1 MPKAPLSVNE
11 ARARIID
18 ALALMPLEATPLT
31 EAGGRV
37 LGEDTTAKLTNP
49 PADQSAMDGYAVRCA
64 DVATVP
70 TRLKLAGE
78 SAAGAPFDKALEAG
92 FCVHISTGAN
102 LPQGAD
108 AIVIVENT
116 RQDGETIE
124 ILEPPKRGQFI
135 RRQGQDFQTGDALLQ
150 AGRWLDGRHL
160 GLLAAAGYDRIK
172 TRRPPRIVIAAT
184 GSELVEIG
192 ASPTASQIV
201 SSNSIMIAEMVRK
214 MGGEAV
220 TLPPIPDLESA
231 LIDAT
236 AAPIHDADLLILTGG
251 ASVGKHDIVANMMRH
266 SQGLDFWRIA
276 MRPGKPMIFGHIGT
290 GKIGENKTP
299 MLGLPGNP
307 VSCGVCTLIF
317 VRAAIRAMLG
327 LNPAPKTRQMQLG
340 ANIEA
345 NDEREEYMRGHI
357 QGNIFIPFTAQD
369 SAKIKDFAQAD
380 ALMIRPANAEAIEAG
395 AMVEIIPLDDA

>member
-1 MPKAPLSVNE
+1 MPNAPLSVNE

-18 ALALMPLEATPLT
+18 ALALMPLETTPLT

-64 DVATVP
+64 DVATAP
-70 TRLKLAGE
+70 TTLSLAGE
-78 SAAGAPFDKALEAG
+78 SAAGAPFGGRLEAG

-108 AIVIVENT
+108 GIVIVENT
-116 RQDGETIE
+116 RQDGERID

-150 AGRWLDGRHL
+150 AGIRLDGRHL
-160 GLLAAAGYDRIK
+160 GLLAAAGYDRIQ

-192 ASPTASQIV
+192 ASPQASQIV
-201 SSNSIMIAEMVRK
+201 SSNSIMIAEMVRT

-290 GKIGENKTP
+290 GKTP

-317 VRAAIRAMLG
+317 VRSAIRAMLG

-340 ANIEA
+340 ASIEA
-345 NDEREEYMRGHI
+345 NDEREEYMRGRI
-357 QGNIFIPFTAQD
+357 DGDIFTPFTAQD
-369 SAKIKDFAQAD
+369 SAKIKDFAQAN
-380 ALMIRPANAEAIEAG
+380 ALMMRPANAEAIEAG

>member
-1 MPKAPLSVNE
+1 MPNAPLSVNE

-18 ALALMPLEATPLT
+18 ALALMPLEVIPLT

-64 DVATVP
+64 DVVSTP
-70 TRLKLAGE
+70 TTLTLAGE
-78 SAAGAPFDKALEAG
+78 SAAGAPFGGRLEAG

-102 LPQGAD
+102 LPEGAD

-116 RQDGETIE
+116 RQDGDAIE
-124 ILEPPKRGQFI
+124 ILEKPKRGQFI

-150 AGRWLDGRHL
+150 AGIRLDGRHL
-160 GLLAAAGYDRIK
+160 GLLAAAGYDRIQ

-192 ASPTASQIV
+192 ASPQASQIV

-231 LIDAT
+231 LINAT

-251 ASVGKHDIVANMMRH
+251 ASVGKHDIVANMMRQ

-317 VRAAIRAMLG
+317 VRSAIRAMLG

-340 ANIEA
+340 ASIEA
-345 NDEREEYMRGHI
+345 NDEREEYMRGRI
-357 QGNIFIPFTAQD
+357 DGNIFTPFTAQD
-369 SAKIKDFAQAD
+369 SAKIKDFAQAG

>member
-1 MPKAPLSVNE
+1 MPNAPLSVNE

-18 ALALMPLEATPLT
+18 ALALMPLEAIPLT

-64 DVATVP
+64 DVASTP
-70 TRLKLAGE
+70 ATLTLAGE
-78 SAAGAPFDKALEAG
+78 SAAGAPFGGRLEAG

-116 RQDGETIE
+116 RQDGERIE
-124 ILEPPKRGQFI
+124 ILEKPKRGQFI

-150 AGRWLDGRHL
+150 AGKRLDGRHL
-160 GLLAAAGYDRIK
+160 GLLAAAGYDRIQ

-192 ASPTASQIV
+192 ASPQASQIV

-214 MGGEAV
+214 MGGDAV

-231 LIDAT
+231 LINAT

-276 MRPGKPMIFGHIGT
+276 MRPGKPMIFGHIGK
-290 GKIGENKTP
+290 GKTP

-317 VRAAIRAMLG
+317 VRSAIRAMLG

-340 ANIEA
+340 ASIEA

-357 QGNIFIPFTAQD
+357 ENNIFTPFTAQD

-380 ALMIRPANAEAIEAG
+380 ALMIRPANADAIEAG

>member
-1 MPKAPLSVNE
+1 MPNAPLSVNE

-49 PADQSAMDGYAVRCA
+49 PTDQSAMDGYAVRCA

-70 TRLKLAGE
+70 TSLKLAGE
-78 SAAGAPFDKALEAG
+78 SAAGAPFGGRLEAG

-108 AIVIVENT
+108 GIVIIENT
-116 RQDGETIE
+116 RQDGEAIE
-124 ILEPPKRGQFI
+124 ILEKPKRGQFI
-135 RRQGQDFQTGDALLQ
+135 RRQGQDFQTGDALIQ
-150 AGRWLDGRHL
+150 AGKRLDGRHL
-160 GLLAAAGYDRIK
+160 GLLAAAGYDRIQ

-192 ASPTASQIV
+192 ASPQASQII
-201 SSNSIMIAEMVRK
+201 SSNSIMIAEMVRA

-236 AAPIHDADLLILTGG
+236 AAPIDDADLLILTGG

-276 MRPGKPMIFGHIGT
+276 MRPGKPMIFGHIGA
-290 GKIGENKTP
+290 GKTP

-317 VRAAIRAMLG
+317 VRSAIRAMLG
-327 LNPAPKTRQMQLG
+327 LNPAPKTRQMQIG
-340 ANIEA
+340 ASIEA
-345 NDEREEYMRGHI
+345 NDEREEYMRGRI
-357 QGNIFIPFTAQD
+357 QGDIFTPFTAQD

-380 ALMIRPANAEAIEAG
+380 ALMIRPANADAIEAG
-395 AMVEIIPLDDA
+395 TMVEIIPLDDA

>member
-1 MPKAPLSVNE
+1 MPNAPLSVNE

-49 PADQSAMDGYAVRCA
+49 PTDQSAMDGYAVRCA

-70 TRLKLAGE
+70 TSLKLAGE
-78 SAAGAPFDKALEAG
+78 SAAGAPFGGRLEAG

-102 LPQGAD
+102 LPKGAD
-108 AIVIVENT
+108 GIVIVENT
-116 RQDGETIE
+116 RQDGDAIE
-124 ILEPPKRGQFI
+124 ILEKPKRGQFI

-150 AGRWLDGRHL
+150 AGIRLDGRHL
-160 GLLAAAGYDRIK
+160 GLLAAAGYDRIQ
-172 TRRPPRIVIAAT
+172 TRRRPRIVIAAT

-192 ASPTASQIV
+192 TSPQASQIV

-236 AAPIHDADLLILTGG
+236 AAPIDDADLLILTGG

-290 GKIGENKTP
+290 GKTP

-317 VRAAIRAMLG
+317 VRPAIRAMLG
-327 LNPAPKTRQMQLG
+327 LNPAPKTRQIQLG
-340 ANIEA
+340 ASIEA
-345 NDEREEYMRGHI
+345 NDEREEYMRGRI
-357 QGNIFIPFTAQD
+357 QGNIFTPFTAQD

-380 ALMIRPANAEAIEAG
+380 ALMMRPANAEAIEAG